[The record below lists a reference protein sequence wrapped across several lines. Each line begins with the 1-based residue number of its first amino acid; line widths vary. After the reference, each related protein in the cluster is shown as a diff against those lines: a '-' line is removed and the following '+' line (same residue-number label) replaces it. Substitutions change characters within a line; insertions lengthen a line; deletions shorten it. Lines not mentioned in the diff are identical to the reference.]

1 MVKQARQWQS
11 KGLVKLAVVA
21 PNYRT
26 PRRGL
31 IFACPGAGKTYFAAL
46 VVKQALNY
54 PGQIV
59 IGYSFSYLESEF
71 VNALAEV
78 GITDISVY
86 SATSDR
92 PFNPTCRIQLMSLQ
106 TLDARGIEA
115 FAAMMVNTL
124 ILDEAHTALNYKSAV
139 AAITELRV
147 GRVFGLTGTYFNG
160 TLLTDEG
167 RTHGE
172 WLTRC
177 EPELLITAGTHEEMV
192 AQNILRPIQYF
203 RLKQADVD
211 HYSPTTATETI
222 ALWKR
227 HNPAMNRSWFFV
239 AKKDEKRSVTH
250 PIDMYRDLLIAE
262 GVEPIVLSGK
272 STDEEIQFARENP
285 DRVFISVDYGAT
297 GWNNP
302 RCHTVVLCSG
312 HTGSANRLGQ
322 KIGRANRAT
331 KDEPNLVT
339 TVIDSGCNFALDGM
353 RGHPILE
360 DSIRELVEHPQRLF
374 THAVNGVTVD
384 QPTVVE
390 RSPKGK
396 AASGGQY
403 GVTLSE
409 QVIQRYAR
417 GGVDGVRALH
427 RLLVE
432 DGNPSPIV
440 TLGMLL
446 HDQGVNIDP
455 YKVYL
460 QC

>member
-1 MVKQARQWQS
+1 MKSPRKWQS
-11 KGLVKLAVVA
+11 TGLAKLATVA
-21 PNYRT
+21 PNYRS

-31 IFACPGAGKTYFAAL
+31 VFAPPGAGKSYFAAL
-46 VVKQALNY
+46 LVQRALHY
-54 PGQIV
+54 PGTVV
-59 IGYSFSYLESEF
+59 IGYSFSYLETEF
-71 VNALAEV
+71 ANALADV

-86 SATSDR
+86 SATSDLT
-92 PFNPTCRIQLMSLQ
+92 FNADCRIQLVSLQ
-106 TLDARGIEA
+106 TLDARGVEVFSGMTI
-115 FAAMMVNTL
+115 NTL

-139 AAITELRV
+139 AAITKLRI
-147 GRVFGLTGTYFNG
+147 GRVIGLTGTYFNG

-177 EPELLITAGTHEEMV
+177 EPELLITAGTHEDMV
-192 AQNILRPIQYF
+192 AQDILRPIQYF

-211 HYSPTTATETI
+211 HYSPVTAAETI

-239 AKKDEKRSVTH
+239 SRKDEKRSTTD

-272 STDEEIQFARENP
+272 SADDEIAFARANP
-285 DRVFISVDYGAT
+285 DRVFLSVDYGAT

-302 RCHTVVLCSG
+302 VCHTVVLCSG

-331 KDEPNLVT
+331 KNEPNLIT

-360 DSIRELVEHPQRLF
+360 DSIRELVENPDRLF
-374 THAVNGVTVD
+374 THAVNGVTVE
-384 QPTVVE
+384 QPTVLE

-396 AASGGQY
+396 AASGGEY

-446 HDQGVNIDP
+446 TDQGINIEP
-455 YKVYL
+455 YRAYL
-460 QC
+460 C